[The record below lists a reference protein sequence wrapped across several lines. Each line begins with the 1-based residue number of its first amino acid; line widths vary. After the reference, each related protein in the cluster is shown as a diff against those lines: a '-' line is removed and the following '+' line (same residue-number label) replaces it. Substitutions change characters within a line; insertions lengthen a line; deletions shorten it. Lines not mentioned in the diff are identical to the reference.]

1 MIEGAVRMRP
11 TLMPGLLDAVRT
23 NFNHQRRDVSL
34 FEIGKVFG
42 ARGGEDHLPYEREL
56 FGLVVTGGE
65 ILADRATPMRPLDFY
80 DAKGSLESALDAAGI
95 SGIEFAADAVR
106 HLRNGQ
112 TAAVLLNGKKVGYL
126 GRLGDELSAHYKF
139 RQPVFVAE
147 VDLQT
152 LLSANTMPIVYRPLP
167 KYPSIVRDVS
177 LLAKRSVSFSEIND
191 AIVDQNVE
199 LLRHVEFIDVY
210 EGKGMA
216 DDERSITVRL
226 TYRNDERTLIEQE
239 VDELHQQIIARL
251 EAEIAVK
258 PRV

>member
-1 MIEGAVRMRP
+1 
-11 TLMPGLLDAVRT
+11 
-23 NFNHQRRDVSL
+23 
-34 FEIGKVFG
+34 
-42 ARGGEDHLPYEREL
+42 
-56 FGLVVTGGE
+56 
-65 ILADRATPMRPLDFY
+65 
-80 DAKGSLESALDAAGI
+80 
-95 SGIEFAADAVR
+95 
-106 HLRNGQ
+106 
-112 TAAVLLNGKKVGYL
+112 
-126 GRLGDELSAHYKF
+126 
-139 RQPVFVAE
+139 
-147 VDLQT
+147 
-152 LLSANTMPIVYRPLP
+152 MPIVYRPLP

-199 LLRHVEFIDVY
+199 LLRRVEFIDVY